1 MIDKERYVA
10 MAEGHEYRYV
20 EVSRRGPIAVLTLC
34 RPPVNAIDDALL
46 SELYARYEELAAA
59 TDVGAVVVRSR
70 QAMFCPGVDIRMIR
84 GFLADS
90 EHGADRMVEFIR
102 RIQGFYQLWYS
113 LPVPTVAAMAGV
125 ATGGGL
131 EFGLACDLRV
141 ASRSGRYGLPEA
153 QIGLLPGAGG
163 TQRLTRLAGPGVAA
177 RLILTAEMVSGE
189 EAKAL
194 GIVQYCT
201 DANDVERMALGLA
214 EKLCAGSVA
223 AARAIKRCIQLA
235 PSEEGFEAEVT
246 GSVQLLA
253 EPRVREMVT
262 SFLESRS

>member
-1 MIDKERYVA
+1 MV
-10 MAEGHEYRYV
+10 
-20 EVSRRGPIAVLTLC
+20 TLC

-46 SELYARYEELAAA
+46 TELYGRYDELAAA
-59 TDVGAVVVRSR
+59 TDIGAIVVRTR
-70 QAMFCPGVDIRMIR
+70 QAMFSPGVDIRMIR
-84 GFLADS
+84 GFLADT
-90 EHGADRMVEFIR
+90 EHGAARMVEFVR
-102 RIQGFYQLWYS
+102 RIQGFYKLWYT
-113 LPVPTVAAMAGV
+113 LPVPTIAAMAGV

-163 TQRLTRLAGPGVAA
+163 TQRLTRVAGPGVAS
-177 RLILTAEMVSGE
+177 RLILTGEMVHGE

-194 GIVQYCT
+194 GIVQYCA
-201 DANDVERMALGLA
+201 DADDVERVALDLA
-214 EKLCAGSVA
+214 EKLCAGSIA

-246 GSVQLLA
+246 GSAELLA
-253 EPRVREMVT
+253 EPRVREMVAA
-262 SFLESRS
+262 FLESRS